1 MIQVQGV
8 AKAFGPQTLFESV
21 HWQILP
27 RRRYGLVGPN
37 GAGKTTLLRILA
49 GELQA
54 DAGSLSRPK
63 NLRVGYLPQDVEDV
77 GQGGVL
83 QAVLADMPGWLAAR
97 ARLRAV
103 QQRMADDHDYA
114 ASTAALEDLDKAQI
128 AFEQAGGDDLEVSA
142 QQVLGGLGFSREALQ
157 APVGTLSGGW
167 RMRVALAKLLVQ
179 RPDVL
184 LLDEPTNHLDF
195 ESLAW
200 FEEFLEEYEGAIIAV
215 SHDRYFL
222 SRLPTH
228 IVELT
233 KKGVRE
239 YVGGYEDFLEGREAR
254 LQGQI
259 AQKAKVDRQRAHLES
274 FVRRFAAK
282 ASKAKQAQSRVK
294 ALARLEH
301 VEVDDTN
308 QQQLGLRFPEPARTG
323 KEVLALEHVRK
334 SWGDKPVYT
343 DLSLTLWRGEK
354 VALVGPNG
362 AGKSTLL
369 KILAG
374 VTDTQGGETRLGA
387 GVVREWY
394 AQHQLETLHAGSTI
408 YEEARRAAG
417 DQTVPLVRSILGS
430 LGFSGQ
436 SVDKRVG
443 VLSGGEKAR
452 VALARMV
459 LRRPNLLLLDEP
471 TNHLDLTTREVLEQA
486 LSEFPGTVVIVSH
499 DRYFI
504 NAVATQILEVQPGG
518 QVTRFAGDYDAYLY
532 RRSGGDPEA
541 IERLL
546 RGEVQFNRDAA
557 SALPTA
563 PKTDAVDA
571 RAKPDDKTRK
581 RQEAEQRQEIHK
593 RTKELRQRLAV
604 CEQQIER
611 DEQRLQEISLLQADP
626 TLYEDSQKVR
636 TLLLEQAERKKQVDD
651 QMAEWERLSLR
662 IEAIEAEV
670 MAG

>member
-8 AKAFGPQTLFESV
+8 AKSFGPQTLFESV
-21 HWQILP
+21 QWQILP

-49 GELQA
+49 GELTA
-54 DAGSLSRPK
+54 DAGAISRPK
-63 NLRVGYLPQDVEDV
+63 NLQVGYLPQDVEDV
-77 GQGGVL
+77 GQGSVL
-83 QAVLADMPGWLAAR
+83 QAVLAGIPGWLAAR
-97 ARLRAV
+97 IRLREV
-103 QQRMADDHDYA
+103 QQRMADDHGYA
-114 ASTAALEDLDKAQI
+114 ASEQALGDLDRAQL
-128 AFEQAGGDDLEVSA
+128 AFDAAGGDDLEFRA
-142 QQVLGGLGFSREALQ
+142 QQVLGGLGFSNEAQ
-157 APVGTLSGGW
+157 HSDVRKLSGGW

-179 RPDVL
+179 RPDCL

-195 ESLAW
+195 EALAW
-200 FEEFLEEYEGAIIAV
+200 FEDFLEEYEGAIIAV

-222 SRLPTH
+222 NRLPTH

-233 KKGVRE
+233 KKGLHE
-239 YVGGYEDFLEGREAR
+239 YVGGYDDFLEGRDAR
-254 LQGQI
+254 LTGQL

-294 ALARLEH
+294 ALARLEN
-301 VEVDDTN
+301 VDVDVPG
-308 QQQLGLRFPEPARTG
+308 QQTVLLKFPEPTRTG
-323 KEVLALEHVRK
+323 KEVLALEHIRK
-334 SWGDKPVYT
+334 SWGDKEVYS
-343 DLSLTLWRGEK
+343 DLSLTIWRGDK

-374 VTDTQGGETRLGA
+374 VTDIQGGEARLGA
-387 GVVREWY
+387 GVVRDWY

-417 DQTVPLVRSILGS
+417 DQTVPLIRSILGS

-436 SVDKRVG
+436 AVDKRVG

-459 LRRPNLLLLDEP
+459 LRNPNLLLLDEP
-471 TNHLDLTTREVLEQA
+471 TNHLDLKTREVLEQA
-486 LSEFPGTVVIVSH
+486 LADFPGTVVIVSH

-518 QVTRFAGDYDAYLY
+518 QVTRFDGDYDAYLY

-546 RGEVQFNRDAA
+546 RGDVQFEREAA
-557 SALPTA
+557 GAMLDRPGQEGDKG
-563 PKTDAVDA
+563 PKLDEKA
-571 RAKPDDKTRK
+571 RK
-581 RQEAEQRQEIHK
+581 RIEAEQRQEIHR
-593 RTKELRQRLAV
+593 RTKDLRKRLTDCETRIEQGEQRLAA
-604 CEQQIER
+604 I
-611 DEQRLQEISLLQADP
+611 LLLQADP
-626 TLYEDSQKVR
+626 GLYDDSAKVR
-636 TLLLEQAERKKQVDD
+636 TLLLEQAELRKRVDED
-651 QMAEWERLSLR
+651 MTEWERVSLR
-662 IEAIEAEV
+662 IEAIESEV
-670 MAG
+670 QAA